1 MEHMY
6 TRSRRELI
14 EDGRIAVEIVDTVE
28 ELYARM
34 ARDLFD
40 EIAGNNQRSAPTVLI
55 LPVGPV
61 EQYPLF
67 VDLVNTRRLDLH
79 DVTVFN
85 MDEYM
90 TSPKRYIPKEHTLS
104 FRGFMEREVY
114 GKIDED
120 LTVPEAN
127 RFFPEPGNEGRI
139 QDKIRELGGVDL
151 CQGGFGINGHIA
163 FNEPPEEDISVEAF
177 REYPTRVLPISR
189 ETRIVNS
196 MKIGGCYDL
205 MPSWCITV
213 GMNEILSSRKL
224 RFYLNRSWQWGALR
238 KVLFADVTP
247 AVPASFLQMHDE
259 AKIIAAAEVADPIPW
274 SR

>member
-1 MEHMY
+1 MKELY
-6 TRSRRELI
+6 TRSRKELI
-14 EDGRIAVEIVDTVE
+14 EEGRVAIETVATTE
-28 ELYARM
+28 DLYARM
-34 ARDLFD
+34 AQDLFD
-40 EIAGNNQRSAPTVLI
+40 EIENNNRRSATTTLI

-61 EQYPLF
+61 EQYPFF
-67 VDLVNTRRLDLH
+67 VDLVNTRRLDLRN
-79 DVTVFN
+79 VTVFN

-90 TSPKRYIPKEHTLS
+90 ISPERYIPKNHTLS

-114 GKIDED
+114 GKIDKD
-120 LTVPEAN
+120 LNVPEAN
-127 RFFPEPGNEGRI
+127 RFFPEPGNEARI

-163 FNEPPEEDISVEAF
+163 FNEPPEEDVSIEVF

-213 GMNEILSSRKL
+213 GMKEILSSRKL
-224 RFYLNRSWQWGALR
+224 RFYLNRGWQWGVLR
-238 KVLFADVTP
+238 KVLFGEVTP
-247 AVPASFLQMHDE
+247 AVPASLLQLHDE

-274 SR
+274 SN